1 MKMGNIKFE
10 SASETTKIERKKMW
24 FVFPKFIYC
33 RCGQIGEKVSVSQIG
48 NELRRYSDTL

>member
-33 RCGQIGEKVSVSQIG
+33 RCGQIGEKVSVS
-48 NELRRYSDTL
+48 